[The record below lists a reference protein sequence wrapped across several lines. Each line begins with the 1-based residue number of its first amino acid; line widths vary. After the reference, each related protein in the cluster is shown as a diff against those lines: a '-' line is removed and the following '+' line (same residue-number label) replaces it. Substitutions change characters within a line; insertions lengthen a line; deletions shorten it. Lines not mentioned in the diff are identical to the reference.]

1 MIVLKGSD
9 TLARSVGR
17 FGIGDSSNEAG
28 VLDPELG
35 LGAGALLCSR
45 ILVGIGKV
53 ADGTCPGFGAVVSLG
68 LLVVEPQATPMIG
81 QSRIIP
87 VSNEV
92 LYLLNHIIF
101 ISILD
106 ENTVA
111 LGELN
116 FQPHFV

>member
-1 MIVLKGSD
+1 M
-9 TLARSVGR
+9 
-17 FGIGDSSNEAG
+17 
-28 VLDPELG
+28 
-35 LGAGALLCSR
+35 
-45 ILVGIGKV
+45 VGIGKV
-53 ADGTCPGFGAVVSLG
+53 ADGSCSGFSAVVSLC
-68 LLVVEPQATPMIG
+68 LLVVETQATPMIG

-101 ISILD
+101 ISFLD

-111 LGELN
+111 LGGLD